1 VSAAVAVDDRA
12 RRTRRLKD
20 ASIAA
25 AVLMAVVIVVGR
37 LAQTSWE
44 ETHWWGLGA
53 DVVVA
58 STTVVAGMIGWNRRP
73 ESRVGP
79 LLVIAGL
86 LRFAVVLGATGA
98 SALFTISILVGENY
112 SNVLAHA
119 LITFPSGRIQNRWE
133 RVLVIGVYTLGVLGY
148 TVVQFFDPYARCDC
162 PDNYA
167 LIVNSPTAVEAL
179 ESVTTFLSLFLASAF
194 LWYAVRK
201 FRRSTPAGKHALSP
215 VYLVGATGGLFSLVS
230 EAGDLWF
237 RTVVESP
244 GWFWATQFVT
254 VAVPIGFLVGLL
266 RTRMV
271 RSAVGDLVVELG
283 TGTHE
288 PGALADAL
296 ADRLRDPS
304 LEIAYRV
311 GDGFVDEGGRPFE
324 LPSEGEGRAVTLVE
338 SDGETIAALVH
349 DEFIRHEP
357 ELIEAAV
364 AAARLAIAN
373 ERLRAEVRAQLEE
386 VRASRQRIVEAG
398 DRERRRVERNL
409 HDGAQQRLVTLS
421 LAIGMLKDQVGDDP
435 RAVEAVEGAAAEL
448 KGAIAELRELA
459 RGIHPAILTEDGLD
473 AAVGSLAERSP
484 VPVTV
489 TSDLDGRLS
498 ETVEAAAYFVVSEAL
513 ANIAKYAQANR
524 ASVDIARGNGT
535 LLVSVTDDGVGGA
548 DPAHG
553 SGLLGLSD
561 RLAAVGGIL
570 TVDSPPQQGTRV
582 TAEIPFDV

>member
-1 VSAAVAVDDRA
+1 MSTGA
-12 RRTRRLKD
+12 D
-20 ASIAA
+20 ASTRKRERLSSLSITAA
-25 AVLMAVVIVVGR
+25 ITMAVVIVVGR
-37 LAQTSWE
+37 LTQTRWE
-44 ETHWWGLGA
+44 ETNWWFLGA
-53 DVVVA
+53 DIVVA
-58 STTVVAGMIGWNRRP
+58 STTVVAGLIGWNRRP

-86 LRFAVVLGATGA
+86 LRFAFVLGATGA

-119 LITFPSGRIQNRWE
+119 LITFPSGRVQNRWE
-133 RVLVIGVYTLGVLGY
+133 RVLVIGVYTLGILGY
-148 TVVQFFDPYARCDC
+148 TVVQFFDPYTQCEC

-167 LIVNSPTAVEAL
+167 LIYSSPAAVEGL

-201 FRRSTPAGKHALSP
+201 FRRATPAGRHSLAP

-237 RTVVESP
+237 THVIESP
-244 GWFWATQFVT
+244 GWFWLTQVVT
-254 VAVPIGFLVGLL
+254 IAVPIGFLVGLL

-283 TGTHE
+283 TATHE

-304 LEIAYRV
+304 LQIAYRV
-311 GDGFVDEGGRPFE
+311 GDGFVDEEGRPFD
-324 LPSEGEGRAVTLVE
+324 LSSEGEGRAVTLVE
-338 SDGETIAALVH
+338 ADGETIAALVH

-357 ELIEAAV
+357 ELVEAAV

-373 ERLRAEVRAQLEE
+373 ERLRAEIRAQLEE

-409 HDGAQQRLVTLS
+409 HDGAQQRLVTVS
-421 LAIGMLKDQVGDDP
+421 LALGMLRERVGTDP
-435 RAVEAVEGAAAEL
+435 EMAEAVDGAAAEL
-448 KGAIAELRELA
+448 KDAIAELRELA
-459 RGIHPAILTEDGLD
+459 RGIHPAILTEDGLE

-489 TSDLDGRLS
+489 TSELDGRLS

-513 ANIAKYAQANR
+513 ANVAKYAHAHS
-524 ASVDIARGNGT
+524 ASVDITRRNGT
-535 LLVSVTDDGVGGA
+535 LSVSVTDDGVGGA
-548 DPAHG
+548 DAARG

-561 RLAAVGGIL
+561 RLAAVGGVL
-570 TVDSPPQQGTRV
+570 QVESQPQRGTRV
-582 TAEIPFDV
+582 TAEIPFDG